1 MSTQLHVTIRPTGT
15 APAPHAR
22 MGGIGRNH
30 PTIFIS
36 DSPIYPATVD
46 IFLEGHADAAS
57 WCRQFALELT
67 TLAGQIDHRGA
78 A

>member
-1 MSTQLHVTIRPTGT
+1 MSTQLHVTISPTGT
-15 APAPHAR
+15 APAPSAR
-22 MGGIGRNH
+22 MGGVAHNRPVITLSDGLIH
-30 PTIFIS
+30 P
-36 DSPIYPATVD
+36 ACVD
-46 IFLEGHADAAS
+46 IVLSGHADAAS